1 MVAVVPGFGRCPMRR
16 IFLKTCR
23 ILSVEKHR
31 GPGGARTHTGLMGA
45 DGHTDL
51 TDEPHNHPNPLSH
64 ARPHTTIPITET
76 AAADSTAA
84 PPQMPVSVQKHRG
97 EPVPVRVPVP
107 ARAESVAAAHGVLR
121 CFSIYF
127 QEAQLCMSRNCSSS
141 SYYINNRQ
149 PNGSLSN
156 EMNLNLNLNL
166 NLRNCMYSDWKL
178 IKRK

>member
-1 MVAVVPGFGRCPMRR
+1 MVAVAPGFGRCPMRR
-16 IFLKTCR
+16 IRESLSKHAESFPGHTRDSWAQTGTR
-23 ILSVEKHR
+23 ILQ
-31 GPGGARTHTGLMGA
+31 TNL
-45 DGHTDL
+45 
-51 TDEPHNHPNPLSH
+51 
-64 ARPHTTIPITET
+64 TTIPTHSHT
-76 AAADSTAA
+76 HDRTRPYRNRRGRLNSST
-84 PPQMPVSVQKHRG
+84 PTKMPVSVQKHRG

-127 QEAQLCMSRNCSSS
+127 QEALCMSRNCSSS

-166 NLRNCMYSDWKL
+166 NLRNCMYSEYCKL
-178 IKRK
+178 FKRK